1 VTHSRQWLG
10 SAATMLTGLAVTI
23 VLPQVADAF
32 EVMQYTLYVV
42 LGIFTLSLAYIWGLG
57 GILCFGQGAFFG
69 LGGYTFAIVAINMN
83 ETTAALVT
91 AIAIAAATAAA
102 LGYFMFYGRLS
113 DVYMGVVTLVFT
125 LIIWKLI
132 NATAGP
138 EYAIGSAR
146 LGGFNGIPSVPPLN
160 VPGDPGQPFD
170 PVAVFYIAC
179 AFLIGV
185 YIFLKLIQVS
195 RFGRLSVAVKE
206 NEVRAAL
213 LGYDVRLIKLLV
225 FTIGGAIA
233 GLAGALYAAYQS
245 FIDPNAFSLEM
256 SAKVLIWVM
265 AGGVGTFVGPLL
277 ACFGL
282 QALSIW
288 ISTLPWANSLLILG
302 GILCFV
308 VMVLPKGLLP
318 GIADLLTWAMAA
330 LRRRPADAATVPATE
345 GERA

>member
-1 VTHSRQWLG
+1 MKISRSLTG
-10 SAATMLTGLAVTI
+10 TIAATATAIAVT
-23 VLPQVADAF
+23 VVVPMVADAF

-42 LGIFTLSLAYIWGLG
+42 LGIYTLSLAYIWGLG

-69 LGGYTFAIVAINMN
+69 LGGYTFAIAAINMG
-83 ETTAALVT
+83 ETTVPFVM
-91 AIAIAAATAAA
+91 AIVVAAAAAAA

-113 DVYMGVVTLVFT
+113 DVYLGVVTLVFT

-132 NATAGP
+132 NSTAGP
-138 EYAIGSAR
+138 EYTIGTAR

-160 VPGDPGQPFD
+160 VPGDPSRMFD
-170 PVAVFYIAC
+170 PVEVFYIA
-179 AFLIGV
+179 AFFLIAT
-185 YIFLKLIQVS
+185 YLLLKFIQAS
-195 RFGRLSVAVKE
+195 RFGRLSIAVKE
-206 NEVRAAL
+206 NEVRASL
-213 LGYDVRLIKLLV
+213 LGYDVRMIKLLV

-233 GLAGALYAAYQS
+233 GLGGAFYAAYQS

-282 QALSIW
+282 QALSLW
-288 ISTLPWANSLLILG
+288 ISTVPWANSLLVLG

-308 VMVLPKGLLP
+308 VLILPKGLLP
-318 GIADLLTWAMAA
+318 GLADLSMWVVARARRAPPEPILPAA
-330 LRRRPADAATVPATE
+330 E

>member
-1 VTHSRQWLG
+1 MRISASLAGTLATTAAAI
-10 SAATMLTGLAVTI
+10 AATI
-23 VLPQVADAF
+23 VVPMVADAF

-42 LGIFTLSLAYIWGLG
+42 LGIYTLSLAYIWGLG

-69 LGGYTFAIVAINMN
+69 LGGYTFAIAAINMG
-83 ETTAALVT
+83 ETTVPFFM
-91 AIAIAAATAAA
+91 AIAVAAAVAAA

-113 DVYMGVVTLVFT
+113 DVYLGVVTLVFT

-132 NATAGP
+132 NSTAGP
-138 EYAIGSAR
+138 EYMIGTAR

-160 VPGDPGQPFD
+160 VPGDPNRMFD
-170 PVAVFYIAC
+170 PVEVFYIA
-179 AFLIGV
+179 AFFLIAT
-185 YIFLKLIQVS
+185 YLLLKFIQAT

-206 NEVRAAL
+206 NEVRASL
-213 LGYDVRLIKLLV
+213 LGYDVRMIKLLV

-233 GLAGALYAAYQS
+233 GLGGALYAAYQS

-288 ISTLPWANSLLILG
+288 ISTVPWANSLLVLG

-308 VMVLPKGLLP
+308 VLLLPKGLLP
-318 GIADLLTWAMAA
+318 GLADLSIWLMARA
-330 LRRRPADAATVPATE
+330 RRAPPEAILPAPE